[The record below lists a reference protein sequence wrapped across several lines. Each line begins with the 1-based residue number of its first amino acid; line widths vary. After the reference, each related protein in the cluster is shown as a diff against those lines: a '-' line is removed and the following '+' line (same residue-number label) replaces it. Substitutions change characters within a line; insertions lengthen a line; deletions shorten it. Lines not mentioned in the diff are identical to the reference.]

1 MNFVKYSIQGI
12 AKTKMDK
19 IEAKMKEFVA
29 SKRKILDAE
38 KRKRDDTS
46 VQIADV

>member
-29 SKRKILDAE
+29 ARRNNLHSE
-38 KRKRDDTS
+38 KRKTADNS
-46 VQIADV
+46 VRFADV